1 MIKSS
6 FFKPCDSIMTYETH
20 SGTDIGCVR
29 KLNEDSLLVAPDS
42 GLWTVADGMG
52 GHSSGDFA
60 SQTIVYELSTVG
72 IPTGA
77 IDLKARVIARLANAN
92 TQILT
97 HANSLGG
104 QTVGSTVVSLLV
116 YHNKFS
122 CIWSG
127 DSRIYRMR
135 SGQIKRLTRDHTE
148 VQELLDSGTISTK
161 EAKTWPRKNVI
172 TRAIGN
178 TKNPECDLVEGIVLD
193 ADIFLLCSDGLTEYF
208 EDDEL
213 EHIFNIHLPGPLKK
227 LYSYLMKTALKRGG
241 KDNITA
247 ILVRC
252 HQTGLPEL
260 AIEGHYP
267 EVREL

>member
-1 MIKSS
+1 
-6 FFKPCDSIMTYETH
+6 
-20 SGTDIGCVR
+20 
-29 KLNEDSLLVAPDS
+29 
-42 GLWTVADGMG
+42 
-52 GHSSGDFA
+52 
-60 SQTIVYELSTVG
+60 
-72 IPTGA
+72 
-77 IDLKARVIARLANAN
+77 
-92 TQILT
+92 
-97 HANSLGG
+97 
-104 QTVGSTVVSLLV
+104 
-116 YHNKFS
+116 
-122 CIWSG
+122 
-127 DSRIYRMR
+127 MR
-135 SGQIKRLTRDHTE
+135 SGQIKRLTHDHTE

-252 HQTGLPEL
+252 HQTGLPE
-260 AIEGHYP
+260 
-267 EVREL
+267 VREL